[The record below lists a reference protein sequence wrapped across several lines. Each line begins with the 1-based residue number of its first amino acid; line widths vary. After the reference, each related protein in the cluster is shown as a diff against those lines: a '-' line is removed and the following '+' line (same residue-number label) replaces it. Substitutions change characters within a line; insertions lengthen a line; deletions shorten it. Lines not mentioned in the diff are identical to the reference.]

1 MWLVGAFIA
10 LNIGC
15 YDVKKVLAQMIERI

>member
-1 MWLVGAFIA
+1 LVGAFIA